1 MERFTNIAASYDSTW
16 KASLGFSG
24 QLKQLQG
31 NEITNA
37 PQKTLFGSFFIKSFS
52 RMRNSSSCST
62 VSTDSTPST
71 SSSEETSTPTHI
83 GQAFRIAIYCDYGE
97 SVATAMDK
105 QFSLSSAS
113 QLSEKQI
120 SKIIKAASCPTLPAK
135 LNQNNWTTI
144 NKIIPSTDIVST
156 KGEILTAGSG
166 LQSDY
171 QSTMV
176 PTAEILKSSYEADE
190 IKGVCSR
197 DYKNTNHSINAWSD
211 TLKSADGRTLFACAR
226 SGVMAVLDPT
236 KQQSTFD
243 ARLNENILTAL
254 YARGNLPSE
263 GNDENEPIKL
273 SLVDIGL
280 VSNYSIGINE
290 ASIQTTQFDLL
301 KKASEKPRK
310 ISYTPP
316 GAKTPITIYVIPKI
330 RAINIGT
337 NFGDSLYP
345 PNTEETDAA
354 IRSILN
360 ETAVLLED
368 SSAEITPINR
378 RVIQELYDQCRE
390 MHANKTYLTENEGD
404 YCAFHAR
411 FGLLCDKTGITPMY
425 HCKSGTNR
433 TSRVIE
439 EIKYLAAEIEN
450 NIAKESLGQLLQKNL
465 VPTSGKLSPAAQ
477 KRAAAF
483 FLGVGTQDMQQINS
497 GEQGSMQY
505 YFITKRI
512 PNEKEAIKKYQGAY
526 GDSFKALRKI
536 YNIFLPPS

>member
-1 MERFTNIAASYDSTW
+1 MNDFNTYKNLAKTYDASWSGFFGLSGSSKNIQGDKLENASKSIFF
-16 KASLGFSG
+16 GNFSVTY
-24 QLKQLQG
+24 L
-31 NEITNA
+31 
-37 PQKTLFGSFFIKSFS
+37 S
-52 RMRNSSSCST
+52 RSRSSPSCST
-62 VSTDSTPST
+62 ASTTST
-71 SSSEETSTPTHI
+71 SSTESSEGASPPTHI
-83 GQAFRIAIYCDYGE
+83 GSAFRAAVVSEYGA
-97 SVATAMDK
+97 SVAAAMDT
-105 QFSLSSAS
+105 QFSLSTAT

-120 SKIIKAASCPTLPAK
+120 SKIIKAVSSPTLPAR
-135 LNQNNWTTI
+135 LNQGTWSII
-144 NKIIPSTDIVST
+144 NKTISSAD
-156 KGEILTAGSG
+156 SG
-166 LQSDY
+166 LQGDY
-171 QSTMV
+171 HSAMV
-176 PTAEILKSSYEADE
+176 PTAQILSSSYEADGV
-190 IKGVCSR
+190 KGVCSR
-197 DYKNTNHSINAWSD
+197 DYKNEKHSINAWSD
-211 TLKSADGRTLFACAR
+211 TLKSSDGRTLFACVR
-226 SGVMAVLDPT
+226 SGVMAVLDPI
-236 KQQSTFD
+236 KQESTFD
-243 ARLNENILTAL
+243 ARLNENILMAL
-254 YARGNLPSE
+254 YARGKLPME
-263 GNDENEPIKL
+263 ENNENDPIAL

-280 VSNYSIGINE
+280 VSNYSSGVNE
-290 ASIQTTQFDLL
+290 SGIQTAQFDLL

-316 GAKTPITIYVIPKI
+316 GAKTPITIHVIPKI

-425 HCKSGTNR
+425 HCKSGINR

-465 VPTSGKLSPAAQ
+465 VPTSGKLSRAAQ
-477 KRAAAF
+477 KTAATF

-512 PNEKEAIKKYQGAY
+512 PNEKKAIKKYQGAY